1 MKRFVDYMNEQE
13 DPAAVEKA
21 KYAEMPPNKMKN
33 YQDYAS
39 DIFRNIF
46 NKSPDIAIEFLKQ
59 HASEDDKDMVNN
71 LEYQMDLTNKNP
83 IQDGL
88 GYAKTNNS

>member
-1 MKRFVDYMNEQE
+1 MKRFADYLHEQD

-21 KYAEMPPNKMKN
+21 RYAEMPPNKMKN

-39 DIFRNIF
+39 DIFRAIF
-46 NKSPDIAIEFLKQ
+46 NKKPEEALDFLKK
-59 HASEDDKDMVNN
+59 HASEDDMDTIDN
-71 LEYQMDLTNKNP
+71 LRYQMDLTEKNP

>member
-1 MKRFVDYMNEQE
+1 MNEQE

-39 DIFRNIF
+39 DIFRAVF
-46 NKSPDIAIEFLKQ
+46 NRKPQEALAFLKKY
-59 HASEDDKDMVNN
+59 ATEDDQDMLKN